1 MDDLN
6 LDDRLPPATRKRDLL
21 EDLNLTDLSPV
32 QLMRF
37 VDVDTAAEL
46 RTQSP
51 RAVERRFAGEWTQL
65 GPRRKAI
72 RLYQALELPAPK
84 LPK

>member
-6 LDDRLPPATRKRDLL
+6 LDDRTPATTKKQGLL
-21 EDLNLTDLSPV
+21 DDLNLDELSPV

-37 VDVDTAAEL
+37 VDVDTAAKL

-51 RAVERRFAGEWTQL
+51 RAVERKFAGQWTKI

-72 RLYQALELPAPK
+72 RLHQALDLPAPK